1 MMEWSAQVEELLQ
14 NSLKLGEELK
24 NFKTK
29 TEEKLSQDSHQ
40 FDQTLDA
47 SSNELKC
54 LQEESDGLFAKSM
67 GFSEDVQAVENEQK
81 KQFSQVNEEIEK
93 EGIAVTQIGG
103 SLTRLRDIL
112 MVKNDPD
119 RQFFTPPITFTLD
132 NFCERKDNEE
142 IWLSPYFYSHK
153 YGYKMQLKVFP
164 NGAGDGHGTH
174 VSMFAIIIPGEFD
187 DVLSWPFCGIVTVH
201 LINQRKN
208 GPSAVH
214 KVYFT
219 TVDNLHYRERPA
231 LDIDGEDRMG
241 WGTFK
246 FIAHA
251 DLGEGAGLFAEREYL
266 KNNCLSLCVWNIITF
281 GQHH

>member
-1 MMEWSAQVEELLQ
+1 MEWSAQVEELLQ

-40 FDQTLDA
+40 FDQALDA

-93 EGIAVTQIGG
+93 ESIAVAQMGG
-103 SLTRLRDIL
+103 SLTHLRDIL

-119 RQFFTPPITFTLD
+119 RQFFTPPVTFTLD
-132 NFCERKDNEE
+132 NFHERKDNEE

-153 YGYKMQLKVFP
+153 YGYKMQLNIIP
-164 NGAGDGHGTH
+164 NGAGEGHGTH
-174 VSMFAIIIPGEFD
+174 ISMSVILVPGEFD
-187 DVLSWPFCGIVTVH
+187 DLLSWPFCGIVTVH
-201 LINQRKN
+201 LVNQRKN
-208 GPSAVH
+208 GPNVVH
-214 KVYFT
+214 KLYYTAVE
-219 TVDNLHYRERPA
+219 NLHYRERPR
-231 LDIDGEDRMG
+231 LDVGDKNPMG
-241 WGTFK
+241 LGTFK

-251 DLGEGAGLFAEREYL
+251 ELGEGAGLFAEREYL
-266 KNNCLSLCVWNIITF
+266 KNNCLSLCVWNIIMF
-281 GQHH
+281 SQHH